1 MDGLLGIDHRSESAI
16 ALGLDAWPEF
26 AMRLPNSAAPL
37 LVLFI
42 GLPAAFS
49 LFSSKNTHQPES
61 TTL

>member
-1 MDGLLGIDHRSESAI
+1 MACWGMITAASRPI

-61 TTL
+61 TT